1 MPIANYKLQSVR
13 ILFISHSY
21 PPIWGGVESQN
32 FNLAE
37 NLKKVAEV
45 KVIANGKGK
54 IYLPIFLPIT
64 LVRMLFLMPKFD
76 VCLLGN
82 GVLAPWGAVAK
93 FFHPRKKY
101 FCVVHG
107 LDITFANKKGF
118 LSKIYKS
125 INIPSLKKLDKLL
138 MVGNTTIEEAVKAG
152 IRREHCIF
160 IPNGINPDEFAEK
173 HERKEISKI
182 LGINIDDKKVIFRL
196 GRFVPHK
203 GTSWFVARVMPNL
216 AENVILVAAG
226 GRVGKNTAGDKDDF
240 LVCEKAIKEKN
251 LANRVRLFPNIAE
264 KQKKILL
271 GAADLVVSPNIKVP
285 GTMEGFGINV
295 IEASACGRVVVASAL
310 EGLKDAVKDGENGF
324 LVEPGNADAWVQKIN
339 ELLLWSDEMRKK
351 FGEKARK
358 YTIENF
364 SWDKIA
370 KRYLE
375 EMKKSNW

>member
-1 MPIANYKLQSVR
+1 MK

-54 IYLPIFLPIT
+54 KYLPIFLPMT
-64 LVRMLFLMPKFD
+64 LLRMLFLMPKFD

-82 GVLAPWGAVAK
+82 GVLAPWGVIAK
-93 FFHPRKKY
+93 LFHPWKKQ

-118 LSKIYKS
+118 LSKVYKS

-152 IRREHCIF
+152 IRREHCVF
-160 IPNGINPDEFAEK
+160 VPNGINPNEFAEK
-173 HERKEISKI
+173 HSRGEMAKVLDADIENKKI
-182 LGINIDDKKVIFRL
+182 IFRL
-196 GRFVPHK
+196 GRFVSHK
-203 GTSWFVARVMPNL
+203 GTSWFIDNVMPKL
-216 AENVILVAAG
+216 PENVIMVAAG
-226 GRVGKNTAGDKDDF
+226 GRIGKRVAGDKDDF
-240 LVCEKAIKEKN
+240 LVCEKIIKEKN
-251 LANRVRLFPNIAE
+251 LGSRVRLFPNIAE

-271 GAADLVVSPNIKVP
+271 GTADLVVSPNIKVP

-295 IEASACGRVVVASAL
+295 IEASACERMVVASAL

-324 LVEPGNADAWVQKIN
+324 LVESGNSEAWIQKIK
-339 ELLLWSDEMRKK
+339 ELLLLSDETRKK

-364 SWDKIA
+364 SWDKVA

-375 EMKKSNW
+375 EMKK

>member
-1 MPIANYKLQSVR
+1 MK

-21 PPIWGGVESQN
+21 PPVWGGVESQN
-32 FNLAE
+32 YNLAK
-37 NLKKVAEV
+37 NLSKIAEM

-54 IYLPIFLPIT
+54 IYLLIFLPVT
-64 LVRMLFLMPKFD
+64 LLKMLFLMPKFD

-93 FFHPRKKY
+93 IFHPRKKY

-152 IRREHCIF
+152 IKREHCVF
-160 IPNGINPDEFAEK
+160 VPNGINPDEFTEK
-173 HERKEISKI
+173 YSREDMAKA
-182 LGINIDDKKVIFRL
+182 LGIDISEKKIIFRL

-216 AENVILVAAG
+216 TENVILVAAG

-251 LANRVRLFPNIAE
+251 LGSRVRLFPNIAE

-271 GAADLVVSPNIKVP
+271 GAADLVISPNVKVP

-295 IEASACGRVVVASAL
+295 IEAGACGKVVVASAL

-324 LVEPGNADAWVQKIN
+324 LVESGNAEAWIQKIN
-339 ELLLWSDEMRKK
+339 ELFLLSDEKRKE

-358 YTIENF
+358 YTIEHF

-370 KRYLE
+370 KKYLDV
-375 EMKKSNW
+375 MKNIA

>member
-1 MPIANYKLQSVR
+1 MK
-13 ILFISHSY
+13 ILFVSHSY

-37 NLKKVAEV
+37 NLKKFAQV

-54 IYLPIFLPIT
+54 IYLPIFLPLT
-64 LVRMLFLMPKFD
+64 YLRMLFLMFRYD
-76 VCLLGN
+76 ACILGN
-82 GVLAPWGAVAK
+82 GVLAPLGEGVKIFHRSKK
-93 FFHPRKKY
+93 F

-107 LDITFANKKGF
+107 LDITFANKKGI

-125 INIPSLKKLDKLL
+125 VNVVSLKKLSKLL
-138 MVGNTTIEEAVKAG
+138 MVGNTTIEEAVRAG
-152 IRREHCIF
+152 IGREHCVF

-173 HERKEISKI
+173 HSREEMANVLDADIS
-182 LGINIDDKKVIFRL
+182 DKKVIFRL
-196 GRFVPHK
+196 GRFVSHK

-216 AENVILVAAG
+216 PENVIMIAAG
-226 GRVGKNTAGDKDDF
+226 GRVGKRAAGDKDDF
-240 LVCEKAIKEKN
+240 EVCEKIIKEKN
-251 LANRVRLFPNIAE
+251 LANRIWLFPNISE
-264 KQKKILL
+264 QKKKILL
-271 GAADLVVSPNIKVP
+271 GAADLVISPNVKVP

-310 EGLKDAVKDGENGF
+310 EGLKDAIKDGENGF
-324 LVEPGNADAWVQKIN
+324 LVEQGNANAWVQKIN
-339 ELLLWSDEMRKK
+339 ELFSLSDEERKE

-358 YTIENF
+358 YTIEHF

-375 EMKKSNW
+375 EIEK

>member
-1 MPIANYKLQSVR
+1 MK
-13 ILFISHSY
+13 ILFVSHSY

-54 IYLPIFLPIT
+54 IYLPIFLPLT
-64 LVRMLFLMPKFD
+64 YLRMLFLMFRYD
-76 VCLLGN
+76 ACILGN
-82 GVLAPWGAVAK
+82 GVLAPLGEGAK
-93 FFHPRKKY
+93 IFHPRKK
-101 FCVVHG
+101 FLCVVHG

-125 INIPSLKKLDKLL
+125 INVPSLKKLDKLL

-152 IRREHCIF
+152 IRREQCAF
-160 IPNGINPDEFAEK
+160 IPNGINPDEFVEK
-173 HERKEISKI
+173 YSREEMAKVLDVDIT
-182 LGINIDDKKVIFRL
+182 GKKVIFRL

-203 GTSWFVARVMPNL
+203 GTSWFVENVMPNL
-216 AENVILVAAG
+216 PENVILVAAG
-226 GRVGKNTAGDKDDF
+226 GRVGKHAAGDKDDF
-240 LVCEKAIKEKN
+240 LICEKAIKEKN
-251 LANRVRLFPNIAE
+251 LANRVRLFPNITE

-271 GAADLVVSPNIKVP
+271 GAADLVISPNVKVS

-310 EGLKDAVKDGENGF
+310 EGLKDAIKNGENGF
-324 LVEPGNADAWVQKIN
+324 LVESGSADAWIQKIN
-339 ELLLWSDEMRKK
+339 ELLLLSDETRKE

-370 KRYLE
+370 RKYLE
-375 EMKKSNW
+375 EMEKV